1 MVFGETNRMY
11 EEVKDKIKKS
21 EGYSATGYFLEYRG
35 ANGETIKED
44 FMTIGYGHKCVDGDP
59 YEPGVEYPK
68 EVLEQQFEKDF
79 LVYLHAAERYIGDC
93 EVPKII
99 KTCVIEIAYNIG
111 EPKLFQFVN
120 MRQAMQDGQWKLMAA
135 ELKNS
140 KLYRTLTSRYEPM
153 VKLIEE
159 A

>member
-21 EGYSATGYFLEYRG
+21 EGYSATGYFLEYKSP
-35 ANGETIKED
+35 NGETIKED

-59 YEPGVEYPK
+59 YEPGVEYSK

-93 EVPKII
+93 VIPDVIRDCI
-99 KTCVIEIAYNIG
+99 IEIAYNIG
-111 EPKLFQFVN
+111 EPKLFQFVK
-120 MRQAMQDGQWKLMAA
+120 MRQAMQDADFLEMANQ
-135 ELKNS
+135 LRDS
-140 KLYRTLTSRYEPM
+140 RLYRTLTSRYEPIA
-153 VKLIEE
+153 KLIED

>member
-1 MVFGETNRMY
+1 MY
-11 EEVKDKIKKS
+11 EEVKDKIKTS
-21 EGYSATGYFLEYRG
+21 EGFSKTGYFLEYRG

-59 YEPGVEYPK
+59 YEPEVEYSK

-79 LVYLHAAERYIGDC
+79 LVYLHAAERYIGKC
-93 EVPKII
+93 EVPEVI
-99 KTCVIEIAYNIG
+99 KDCVIEIAYNIG

>member
-1 MVFGETNRMY
+1 MY

-21 EGYSATGYFLEYRG
+21 EGYSATGYFLNYKG
-35 ANGETIKED
+35 ADGQDIQED

-59 YEPGVEYPK
+59 YEPRIEYSK

-93 EVPKII
+93 EVPEVI
-99 KTCVIEIAYNIG
+99 KDCVIEIAYNIG

>member
-1 MVFGETNRMY
+1 MY

-35 ANGETIKED
+35 ANGETIKEP
-44 FMTIGYGHKCVDGDP
+44 FLTIGYGHRVVDGDP
-59 YEPGVEYPK
+59 YELGIEYSK

-93 EVPKII
+93 EVPEVI
-99 KTCVIEIAYNIG
+99 KDCVIEIAYNIG

-120 MRQAMQDGQWKLMAA
+120 MRQAMQDGDFVEMANQ
-135 ELKNS
+135 LKDS
-140 KLYRTLTSRYEPM
+140 RLYRTLTSRYEPM